1 MRITIEKP
9 RLVIASY
16 KGKAGK
22 TIATL
27 AIAMALIKAGYRVS
41 MFKVGPDFIDPSYHT
56 ALTGKP
62 SRNLDYVLMGRD
74 GVIKRFYKYSADS
87 DIAIIEGVSGLYDSV
102 DGVTEDGSTAQVAK
116 LLGAP
121 VILVINGERINRT
134 VRALIRGLRSF
145 DPGTKI
151 VGAVLT
157 NVNQRQID
165 KLSRAVEDEGLEL
178 VGFIPRSDDVE
189 ELMQYRHLGL
199 IHAQEMDRAR
209 IVSVINEASKYIN
222 ADKLMRLAR
231 EGEPIT
237 AEVAGTE
244 MDYTYPGST
253 GVRVGIVMGRAFT
266 FYYPETIERA
276 QQLGSVKFLDPEV
289 DQGIGDVDLVIIGGG
304 FPEVYGQYLER
315 NRAFRS
321 DLRRFIDRGGYVYAE
336 CGGLMYLTSSIVY
349 NNEEYEM
356 VGAIDAVTIMH
367 RKPVWYGYATAR
379 VIRDAPIGGPGTILR
394 GHEFH
399 YSSIILRGRYEMA
412 IKYERGAG
420 INGFDGIL
428 INNAYAHYLH
438 IHPETYD
445 VLSHILSYMRRN
457 GNR

>member
-1 MRITIEKP
+1 MVSEKP
-9 RLVIASY
+9 RLIIASY

-27 AIAMALIKAGYRVS
+27 AIAMALIKAGYKVS

-56 ALTGKP
+56 ALTGEP
-62 SRNLDYVLMGRD
+62 SRNLDYILMGSEGIIRRFCRYSRD
-74 GVIKRFYKYSADS
+74 SN
-87 DIAIIEGVSGLYDSV
+87 IAVIEGVSGLYDSV
-102 DGVTEDGSTAQVAK
+102 DGITEDGSTAQVAK
-116 LLGAP
+116 LLRAP

-134 VRALIRGLRSF
+134 VRALIRGLRDF
-145 DPGTKI
+145 DPEVKI
-151 VGAVLT
+151 MGAVLT
-157 NVNQRQID
+157 NINQRQVD
-165 KLSRAVEDEGLEL
+165 KLSRAVEDEGLEF

-199 IHAQEMDRAR
+199 VHAQEMDRAR
-209 IVSVINEASKYIN
+209 IISVINEVSKYIDVN
-222 ADKLMRLAR
+222 KLVSIAK
-231 EGEPIT
+231 ESEPI
-237 AEVAGTE
+237 AFEQDNV
-244 MDYTYPGST
+244 DSDNTYSRSIKI
-253 GVRVGIVMGRAFT
+253 GVVLGRAFT
-266 FYYPETIERA
+266 FYYPETIEKA
-276 QQLGSVKFLDPEV
+276 QEIGYVKFLDPEI
-289 DQGIGDVDLVIIGGG
+289 DQEIGNLDLVIIGGG
-304 FPEVYGQYLER
+304 FPEIYGQYLEK

-367 RKPVWYGYATAR
+367 RKPVWYGYATAKI
-379 VIRDAPIGGPGTILR
+379 IRNSPIGDSGTILK

-412 IKYERGAG
+412 IRYERGAG
-420 INGFDGIL
+420 INGLDGIL
-428 INNAYAHYLH
+428 VNNAYAHYLH

-445 VLSHILSYMRRN
+445 VLSHILSYMHRN
-457 GNR
+457 GNQ

>member
-1 MRITIEKP
+1 MRVMIEKP

-165 KLSRAVEDEGLEL
+165 KLNRAVEEEGLEL

-266 FYYPETIERA
+266 FIDVGLNNLFAVVFNHTDVAILIKGSTVKAEYYWWKREVKTYQSVRDWLRNHGFESWKSTTRFTYTQSTRGRKDLGTTTA
-276 QQLGSVKFLDPEV
+276 LQLGFWRRPC
-289 DQGIGDVDLVIIGGG
+289 GRWALV
-304 FPEVYGQYLER
+304 
-315 NRAFRS
+315 RS
-321 DLRRFIDRGGYVYAE
+321 SL
-336 CGGLMYLTSSIVY
+336 
-349 NNEEYEM
+349 
-356 VGAIDAVTIMH
+356 VT
-367 RKPVWYGYATAR
+367 RT
-379 VIRDAPIGGPGTILR
+379 
-394 GHEFH
+394 
-399 YSSIILRGRYEMA
+399 
-412 IKYERGAG
+412 
-420 INGFDGIL
+420 
-428 INNAYAHYLH
+428 
-438 IHPETYD
+438 
-445 VLSHILSYMRRN
+445 
-457 GNR
+457 

>member
-1 MRITIEKP
+1 MKVVSEKP
-9 RLVIASY
+9 RLIIASY

-27 AIAMALIKAGYRVS
+27 AIAMALIKAGYKVS

-56 ALTGKP
+56 ALTGEP
-62 SRNLDYVLMGRD
+62 SRNLDYILMGSEGIIRRFCRYSRD
-74 GVIKRFYKYSADS
+74 SN
-87 DIAIIEGVSGLYDSV
+87 IAVIEGVSGLYDSV
-102 DGVTEDGSTAQVAK
+102 DGITEDGSTAQVAK
-116 LLGAP
+116 LLRAP

-134 VRALIRGLRSF
+134 VRALIRGLRDF
-145 DPGTKI
+145 DPEVKI
-151 VGAVLT
+151 MGAVLT
-157 NVNQRQID
+157 NINQRQVD
-165 KLSRAVEDEGLEL
+165 KLSRAVEDEGLEF

-199 IHAQEMDRAR
+199 VHAQEMDRAR
-209 IVSVINEASKYIN
+209 IISVINEVSKYIDVN
-222 ADKLMRLAR
+222 KLVSIAK
-231 EGEPIT
+231 ESEPI
-237 AEVAGTE
+237 AFEQDNV
-244 MDYTYPGST
+244 DSDNTYSRSIKI
-253 GVRVGIVMGRAFT
+253 GVVLGRAFT
-266 FYYPETIERA
+266 FYYPETIEKA
-276 QQLGSVKFLDPEV
+276 QEIGYVKFLDPEI
-289 DQGIGDVDLVIIGGG
+289 DQEIGNLDLVIIGGG
-304 FPEVYGQYLER
+304 FPEIYGQYLEK

-367 RKPVWYGYATAR
+367 RKPVWYGYATAKI
-379 VIRDAPIGGPGTILR
+379 IRNSPIGDSGTILK

-412 IKYERGAG
+412 IRYERGAG
-420 INGFDGIL
+420 INGLDGIL
-428 INNAYAHYLH
+428 VNNAYAHYLH

-445 VLSHILSYMRRN
+445 VLSHILSYMHRN
-457 GNR
+457 GNQ